1 MNSQNHYEPF
11 TMALKGFCD
20 FIEVF
25 EQGLKGGSYDVQKC
39 GHLRAVPTHTT
50 CPINSQNH
58 LKPFQRVL
66 RRSCD
71 LIEVLEQGLKGGSY
85 DVQKCGHLR
94 TVPTAP
100 TVSINSQNH
109 SKPFKMVLKGSCDFI
124 EVFEQGLKG
133 GSYDVQKCGHLHTFS
148 TAPTDSINSQNHSK
162 PFIKVLRGFCDF
174 IEVFEQW

>member
-1 MNSQNHYEPF
+1 VSPDFIEGVVEAGRQPPYGVQKCGHLRTVPTHTTCPINSQNHSKPF
-11 TMALKGFCD
+11 KMVLKGSCD

-50 CPINSQNH
+50 C
-58 LKPFQRVL
+58 
-66 RRSCD
+66 
-71 LIEVLEQGLKGGSY
+71 
-85 DVQKCGHLR
+85 
-94 TVPTAP
+94 
-100 TVSINSQNH
+100 SINSQNH
-109 SKPFKMVLKGSCDFI
+109 SRPFKRVLKGFCDLI